1 MRKHLWP
8 GILPAFTMAFLLAG
22 DGASERI
29 LAAQSLG
36 ARSDGSVQATAG
48 ESLKITLIGTGGG
61 PIVNPRRFG
70 ISTLVAA
77 DIQRLL
83 FDCGRGA
90 TLRLAEAGEAL
101 GDISKL
107 FLTHLHSDHIVGLP
121 DLLLTPWGA
130 GQRRVPFEVWG
141 PNGTREMM
149 DYLQKAF
156 DFDIRV
162 RSVTNQNKD
171 GIRVVSHDIN
181 EGIVFDSN
189 GIRVTAFLVD
199 HGTVKPAFGYRVDY
213 GGHSVA
219 LSGDTRFSENLIQFS
234 RGVDVLIHE
243 AADEEAVQR
252 FTPEQRERTNAL
264 HTTAEQAGEVF
275 ARVKPRL
282 AVYSHAGESQNIIA
296 RTRTT
301 YSGPLESG
309 DDLMTIEISDKIDVH
324 HFKR

>member
-1 MRKHLWP
+1 
-8 GILPAFTMAFLLAG
+8 
-22 DGASERI
+22 
-29 LAAQSLG
+29 
-36 ARSDGSVQATAG
+36 
-48 ESLKITLIGTGGG
+48 
-61 PIVNPRRFG
+61 
-70 ISTLVAA
+70 
-77 DIQRLL
+77 
-83 FDCGRGA
+83 
-90 TLRLAEAGEAL
+90 
-101 GDISKL
+101 
-107 FLTHLHSDHIVGLP
+107 VGLP

-181 EGIVFDSN
+181 EGIVFDNN
-189 GIRVTAFLVD
+189 GIKVTAFLVD
-199 HGTVKPAFGYRVDY
+199 HGRVKPAFGYRVDY

-264 HTTAEQAGEVF
+264 HTAAEQAGEVF
-275 ARVKPRL
+275 ARVNQDWLSILTRENLKTSL
-282 AVYSHAGESQNIIA
+282 A
-296 RTRTT
+296 RTQTN

-309 DDLMTIEISDKIDVH
+309 DDLMTIEISDKIDVR

>member
-1 MRKHLWP
+1 MRKHFLSTILLQLTIVFLFAGP
-8 GILPAFTMAFLLAG
+8 G
-22 DGASERI
+22 DSERM

-36 ARSDGSVQATAG
+36 ARSDGSLQATGRKA
-48 ESLKITLIGTGGG
+48 LKITLIGTGGG

-77 DIQRLL
+77 DNQRLL

-90 TLRLAEAGEAL
+90 TLRLAEAGETL
-101 GDISKL
+101 GDINKV

-130 GQRRVPFEVWG
+130 GQRRVPFGVWG
-141 PNGTREMM
+141 PSGTREML

-156 DFDIRV
+156 DFDISV

-171 GIRVVSHDIN
+171 GIRVISHDST

-189 GIRVTAFLVD
+189 GIKVTAFLVD
-199 HGTVKPAFGYRVDY
+199 HGPVKPAFGYRVDY
-213 GGHSVA
+213 GGRSVA
-219 LSGDTRFSENLIQFS
+219 LSGDTRFSENLIRFS
-234 RGVDVLIHE
+234 QGVDVLIHE
-243 AADEEAVQR
+243 AADEDVVQR

-264 HTTAEQAGEVF
+264 HTTAERAGEVF
-275 ARVKPRL
+275 TRVKPRL
-282 AVYSHAGESQNIIA
+282 AVYSHAGESQNLIA

-301 YSGPLESG
+301 YSGPLKAG
-309 DDLMTIEISDKIDVH
+309 TI
-324 HFKR
+324 

>member
-1 MRKHLWP
+1 MRKHFLSTILLQLTIVFLFAGP
-8 GILPAFTMAFLLAG
+8 G
-22 DGASERI
+22 DSERM

-36 ARSDGSVQATAG
+36 ARSDGSLQATGRKA
-48 ESLKITLIGTGGG
+48 LKITLIGTGGG

-77 DIQRLL
+77 DNQRLL

-90 TLRLAEAGEAL
+90 TLRLAEAGETL
-101 GDISKL
+101 GDINKV

-141 PNGTREMM
+141 PSGTREML

-156 DFDIRV
+156 DFDISV

-171 GIRVVSHDIN
+171 GIRVISHDST

-189 GIRVTAFLVD
+189 GIKVTAFLVD
-199 HGTVKPAFGYRVDY
+199 HGPVKPAFGYRVDY
-213 GGHSVA
+213 GGRSVA
-219 LSGDTRFSENLIQFS
+219 LSGDTRFSENLIRFS
-234 RGVDVLIHE
+234 QGVDVLIHE
-243 AADEEAVQR
+243 AADEDVVQR

-264 HTTAEQAGEVF
+264 HTTAERAGEVF
-275 ARVKPRL
+275 TRVKPRL
-282 AVYSHAGESQNIIA
+282 AVYSHAGESQNLIA

-301 YSGPLESG
+301 YSGPLKAG
-309 DDLMTIEISDKIDVH
+309 TI
-324 HFKR
+324 